1 VGNVDLTLI
10 LSFLGVAV
18 LLTLMPG
25 PDILFVIAQ
34 SLSQNKKAGIATAFG
49 LCSGLIVHI
58 TAATLGVSALIYQS
72 ALAFAVVKYAG
83 AAYLLYLAWQAWR
96 EKQEGFHLDNQQSLE
111 YKALYKKGIL
121 MNLLNPKVSLFFL
134 ALLPQFV
141 NKSIGHAALQ
151 MFILGLIFLIQA
163 LVIFVAVSVGAE
175 KLRHV
180 LLAHSSI
187 AKRINRVK
195 AVLLGAIGIQIA
207 FSKHN

>member
-1 VGNVDLTLI
+1 MDWGLV

-34 SLSQNKKAGIATAFG
+34 SISQNKQAGIATALG
-49 LCSGLIVHI
+49 LCTGLIVHI

-72 ALAFAVVKYAG
+72 TLAFSLVKYAG
-83 AAYLLYLAWQAWR
+83 AAYLLYLAWQSWK
-96 EKQEGFHLDNQQSLE
+96 EKEEGFAFNDAKPAE

-141 NKSIGHAALQ
+141 NPSLGHTSGQ
-151 MFILGLIFLIQA
+151 MFGLGIIFLVQA
-163 LVIFVAVSVGAE
+163 LFIFTAVSVCSE
-175 KLRHV
+175 KLRRV
-180 LLAHSSI
+180 LLGNQLL
-187 AKRINRVK
+187 AKRINVIK
-195 AVLLGAIGIQIA
+195 GLLLGWIGLQIA
-207 FSKHN
+207 FSEK